1 MKRLLPVLLA
11 GFLAL
16 FSNNAIAQWVPIT
29 NLINTTQNYGGINV
43 NVTGTVGAQTGGGC
57 GGLYWIQ
64 QTNSSYT
71 FTFST
76 PVDAVWIQ
84 VDAINTGESIE
95 FIINGSFFPITNC
108 NLDPNPFVNNCSVN
122 NCNIVNGQFVNNT
135 TGWVCGGV
143 MIFYGPITTFTINE
157 PIGGSG
163 TTFNISFAPPG
174 SGVGGAGSITAGSNS
189 PVCLGGALNL
199 TSTNSTNYSWIGPNG
214 FTSNQQNPT
223 ISPVTQANAGTYYLS
238 SNGPCGMVYDTI
250 TVLVSDPPV
259 VSSFSST
266 NPTTCGGS
274 DGTITLNGLTPNAP
288 YTINYDINGTPV
300 SMPVNADG
308 GGNIVLN
315 GLTQGVYTAL
325 SVISG
330 NCPPLLV
337 GNFTLTDPPIPAAP
351 TINSNSPVCE
361 YGTLTLTAGSVPGG
375 SYTWNGPNGFSS
387 VQQNPSITNVQLN
400 AEGNYNA
407 TVTVANC
414 VSAPSQIFV
423 DIIPLPAPPVTANIT
438 YCQYDISVPLTAT
451 GTALLWYTLQTG
463 GTGTTNAPVPNTNTP
478 GVTTYFVSQTVNGC
492 EGPRSPIQVT
502 VIPQPL
508 APVYTGPVH
517 FCRDDPSSPLAATG
531 QNLQW
536 YDNNNNLLPGAPTP
550 ATSVP
555 GDFVWYVTQTVNNC
569 ESPKTTI
576 NIHIADIPPAPVT
589 ADITYCQFDEPV
601 ALTAIG
607 QDLAWYNAQSGTAP
621 LVYPPVPLTDVPG
634 TRTWWVSQTVD
645 GCESPTAP
653 LTVTVNFLPSSTFE
667 ASRPLVCEN
676 ETLTFTYTG
685 NANGMGTY
693 AWTWAHDS
701 VILVDGVTNTPGPLT
716 IRFDEIGTFPITLTV
731 DSLGCNTTFTYNV
744 KVAPI
749 PDATATVPPDV
760 CIHDSVTVGLGS
772 YNQPF
777 TEYNWSFDGGTNVLN
792 HINEG
797 VYQIQWTTPGIHII
811 EVEVGNSAC
820 SRTFFDTVLVH
831 NAPDARFS
839 LAEAA
844 TSICIGDSLRLT
856 AIDNNGLYSYEWS
869 PAAFFNE
876 TNNFAP
882 VVNAYVRAKDYIT
895 LKITTPW
902 GCEAEETVYVDAQ
915 SCCNVALPNAFT
927 PNGDGKNDIFR
938 PITQGN
944 HAIKQFVILDRW
956 GKKIYE
962 SLDIKKGWDGTFN
975 GEDQDMGT
983 YFYLLRYKCE
993 GKTMD
998 LKGEVILVR

>member
-1 MKRLLPVLLA
+1 MKRYLRLSITLCLSVLLNSA
-11 GFLAL
+11 
-16 FSNNAIAQWVPIT
+16 SAQWVAIT
-29 NLINTTQNYGGINV
+29 NAPFTTQTYAGVDVTVSHV
-43 NVTGTVGAQTGGGC
+43 NGQTGGGC
-57 GGLYWIQ
+57 GGYYWTPG
-64 QTNSSYT
+64 TNSSYT
-71 FTFST
+71 WAFNET
-76 PVDAVWIQ
+76 VNAIKIEC
-84 VDAINTGESIE
+84 DAINTNESIQ
-95 FIINGSFFPITNC
+95 FLINGSVVSLLPC
-108 NLDPNPFVNNCSVN
+108 NLDPNPFLNTCSN
-122 NCNIVNGQFVNNT
+122 GNCNIVGNQFINNT
-135 TGWVCGGV
+135 AQFVCGGV
-143 MIFYGPITTFTINE
+143 FTFYGYINTFTVLE
-157 PIGGSG
+157 TVGGSG
-163 TTFNISFAPPG
+163 TTYNIWFDNLEAS
-174 SGVGGAGSITAGSNS
+174 SNS
-189 PVCLGGALNL
+189 PICTPGTLNL
-199 TSTNSTNYSWIGPNG
+199 TATGMSPGPYTWTGPGG
-214 FTSNQQNPT
+214 FGSGSQNPSIPNIQPSQAGQYIVT
-223 ISPVTQANAGTYYLS
+223 VPV
-238 SNGPCGMVYDTI
+238 PCGPAVVGDTADVVI
-250 TVLVSDPPV
+250 SSPPV
-259 VSSFSST
+259 ITGSSST
-266 NPTTCGGS
+266 NPTTCGGT
-274 DGTITLNGLTPNAP
+274 DGTITINGLAPNA
-288 YTINYDINGTPV
+288 NYNVTFDLNGTPT
-300 SMPVNADG
+300 SVNVITNG
-308 GGNIVLN
+308 SGTIVIT
-315 GLTQGVYTAL
+315 GLTQGTYSNIVVNA
-325 SVISG
+325 
-330 NCPPLLV
+330 PPCASTTPI
-337 GNFTLTDPPIPAAP
+337 GPFTLTDPPIPAAP

-576 NIHIADIPPAPVT
+576 NIHIADIPPAPIT

-676 ETLTFTYTG
+676 DTLTFTYTG